1 MSTASSNTPLPQGLP
16 VSPGQRVLV
25 PFGKGDRPTEGFVVR
40 LSEVRGHTAGS
51 LKTVLRTLEPYPALT
66 TEQLSLCEW
75 LREHYDCL
83 LIDALSLMIPAQMRG
98 LKVREKA

>member
-1 MSTASSNTPLPQGLP
+1 MIAAVIVDIAHANVDRIFEYALPQGLP

-75 LREHYDCL
+75 
-83 LIDALSLMIPAQMRG
+83 PA
-98 LKVREKA
+98 